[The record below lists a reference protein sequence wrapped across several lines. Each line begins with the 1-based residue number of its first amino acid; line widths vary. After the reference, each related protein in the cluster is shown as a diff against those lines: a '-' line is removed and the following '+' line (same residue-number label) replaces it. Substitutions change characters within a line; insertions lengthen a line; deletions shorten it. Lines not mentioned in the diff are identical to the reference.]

1 MHHGKIAAPSLTGR
15 PCYQLSSWPYFV
27 WRFSSWVVAL
37 NAKGS
42 SKTGRL
48 KGICTQITD
57 CGAYCCDMLWLCMLI
72 LLRRRTQQRTP
83 PLPTPLTG
91 HQTAHPIQLK
101 GLPDQW
107 SVMVSC
113 VCVTWV
119 TWVQFRSPSFLM
131 FFDET
136 MWESWEGMEWKG
148 YDDDTFGL
156 GYKDLIQTNVSRN
169 SSKIGEQADAEEYHN
184 LGDDVEV
191 WSRFTWYLICTSMT
205 RSNISEMERPRSRHV
220 QTTAALLAPIRIWEN
235 ESLSLFQQPV
245 IDLR

>member
-1 MHHGKIAAPSLTGR
+1 
-15 PCYQLSSWPYFV
+15 
-27 WRFSSWVVAL
+27 
-37 NAKGS
+37 
-42 SKTGRL
+42 
-48 KGICTQITD
+48 
-57 CGAYCCDMLWLCMLI
+57 
-72 LLRRRTQQRTP
+72 
-83 PLPTPLTG
+83 
-91 HQTAHPIQLK
+91 
-101 GLPDQW
+101 
-107 SVMVSC
+107 
-113 VCVTWV
+113 
-119 TWVQFRSPSFLM
+119 M

-136 MWESWEGMEWKG
+136 MSESWEGMEWKG

-191 WSRFTWYLICTSMT
+191 WSRFAWYLICTSMT
-205 RSNISEMERPRSRHV
+205 KSNISGMERPRSRHV